1 MSMQC
6 DCKWVGLAHTSVDRC
21 MVHQI
26 HQILSWCWDIGVLE
40 VVCCLCNSVV
50 LLNCELLTIKN
61 IWETSAGETQTHMA
75 QTQNA
80 SESLVQE
87 WCSGLL
93 ELRLLC
99 KNHNPG
105 ITSSNPAIKH

>member
-1 MSMQC
+1 M
-6 DCKWVGLAHTSVDRC
+6 
-21 MVHQI
+21 
-26 HQILSWCWDIGVLE
+26 LE
-40 VVCCLCNSVV
+40 VVCCLCDSVV

-61 IWETSAGETQTHMA
+61 TRETSAGETQTHMA

-87 WCSGLL
+87 WCSGFL

-105 ITSSNPAIKH
+105 ITSSNPVVKH